1 MPPQGLPTVS
11 GKQAVRTLLRLGF
24 KIDRIRGSHHVML
37 RDGSLVRAVSV
48 PVHGSK
54 PLPRGTLH
62 DIIKKSGFTA
72 EQFIAEL

>member
-1 MPPQGLPTVS
+1 MLHDGPP
-11 GKQAVRTLLRLGF
+11 VR
-24 KIDRIRGSHHVML
+24 V
-37 RDGSLVRAVSV
+37 VSV

-72 EQFIAEL
+72 EQFIAQL